1 MILFPY
7 GCFVRYGKS
16 ERWIVRE
23 TASDDKHSGP
33 DEACPKLDK
42 ECPKL
47 DKECPKLD
55 EECPK
60 LDKRCPD
67 LGEGCPA
74 PDAEYSLS
82 KREECIAGLKPP
94 A

>member
-1 MILFPY
+1 M
-7 GCFVRYGKS
+7 
-16 ERWIVRE
+16 RE

-55 EECPK
+55 KECPK
-60 LDKRCPD
+60 LDKRCP
-67 LGEGCPA
+67 A
-74 PDAEYSLS
+74 PYAEYSLP
-82 KREECIAGLKPP
+82 KRAGCIAGLKPP